1 MSLFNFTLDSF
12 GITQTRSK
20 HEDTNFAAFT
30 LKLGSSPPTTLF
42 NSVGNVDNG
51 THPLQMSFTGVEIGQ
66 DDSFIFNYLIV
77 NAGSATSDEVRAALE
92 AVGAAWSSGGGPA
105 APHLASANGIDTDW
119 LVAQLNGIF
128 RSTCDGVVAAEQNAF
143 SYGQLVALIPN
154 NSFSHQ
160 TPQPGTHSPSGC
172 GNNSQYTVNWHI
184 ANALLLP
191 DVVGMPSDT
200 PSHPVTLTVVQL
212 LNNDGFP
219 TVSWEKNTKG
229 PLVTQQTPQSGY
241 VDAGSPVTL
250 WRGTKV
256 P

>member
-1 MSLFNFTLDSF
+1 MALFNFTLDSF

-20 HEDTNFAAFT
+20 HQDTNFAALT
-30 LKLGSSPPTTLF
+30 LKLGSLTPTTVF
-42 NSVGNVDNG
+42 KPIGNVNNG
-51 THPLQMSFTGVEIGQ
+51 THPVQLSFTGVEIGQ
-66 DDSFIFNYLIV
+66 DDSFAFNYLIV
-77 NAGSATSDEVRAALE
+77 NAGSATTDEARAALE
-92 AVGAAWSSGGGPA
+92 AVGAAWANGGGPA
-105 APHLASANGIDTDW
+105 APHLATANGVDTDW

-128 RSTCDGVVAAEQNAF
+128 RSTCDGVVAAEQNSF
-143 SYGQLVALIPN
+143 SYGALAALLPGN
-154 NSFSHQ
+154 AFAHQ

-184 ANALLLP
+184 AKALLMP

-200 PSHPVTLTVVQL
+200 PTHPVKQTVVQL
-212 LNNDGFP
+212 LNSDGF
-219 TVSWEKNTKG
+219 TSVSWEKNTKG

-241 VDAGSPVTL
+241 VDGGSPVTL